1 MPERTLLIALIAL
14 AAVPSPVAASAA
26 HPPSQASRPAV
37 RQLVDE
43 AMTALG
49 GEARLRAIAV
59 VRLKAMRTRNALE
72 QSIRPDGPYIDTV
85 DDLVE
90 TRRFDR
96 PALRDDLRS
105 RGFAAAWVDGAKWVT
120 ATTLVTGGE
129 AFATRDGPLAP
140 ASHAAVQAAEESLAL
155 GPERVLLTAA
165 DAADLRSEAPA
176 MLHGFRHDILAFT
189 WRGAPVRVFLEPVS
203 HMLAAVE
210 ITRPRPEHMFW
221 APWGDVTTRLSFDVW
236 MIEANGMHYPRRWTI
251 EGNGRV
257 AESWFVDE
265 VAFNPPDTPQ
275 LDVDA
280 TLAAKA
286 QATHRRIE
294 DIRLPDAA
302 TAVMLAPGIT
312 LRPGSWNVTE
322 VDTPA
327 GTWVIEGPIGN
338 GYSAQVMREV
348 AAKGQKLAGVI
359 TTSDLWPHIGG
370 LREYVARHV
379 PIVALDLNLPV
390 LTRLFAAPHAQAPD
404 QLALHPAAPAF
415 HTVTGD
421 QWLGEGQNRM
431 RLMPFRTVTG
441 ERQFAIWWPAHR
453 LLYTSDLFTVG
464 RDGSIFLPQ
473 YLDETRDLVKR
484 ERLDV
489 KTIFGM
495 HYGPTDWKALL
506 ARVDAKD
513 GARPAG

>member
-1 MPERTLLIALIAL
+1 
-14 AAVPSPVAASAA
+14 
-26 HPPSQASRPAV
+26 
-37 RQLVDE
+37 
-43 AMTALG
+43 MTALG
-49 GEARLRAIAV
+49 GEARLQAISV

-72 QSIRPDGPYIDTV
+72 QSIRPEGPYIDTV

-105 RGFAAAWVDGAKWVT
+105 RGFAAAWVDGAKWVS
-120 ATTLVTGGE
+120 ATMLVTGGE
-129 AFATRDGPLAP
+129 AFAMRDGPLAP
-140 ASHAAVQAAEESLAL
+140 ANHASVQAAEESLAL

-165 DAADLRSEAPA
+165 AAADLHSEASA
-176 MLHGFRHDILAFT
+176 MLHGFRHDILGFT
-189 WRGAPVRVFLEPVS
+189 WRASPVRLFLEPVS
-203 HMLAAVE
+203 HMPAAVE
-210 ITRPRPEHMFW
+210 ITRPRPDHMFW

-265 VAFNPPDTPQ
+265 VAFNPPDTPP
-275 LDVDA
+275 LDVGAD
-280 TLAAKA
+280 LAAKA
-286 QATHRRIE
+286 HATHRRIE
-294 DIRLPDAA
+294 DIALPGAA
-302 TAVMLAPGIT
+302 SAVALAPGIT

-322 VDTPA
+322 VETTA

-359 TTSDLWPHIGG
+359 TTSDSWPHIGG

-379 PIVALDLNLPV
+379 PIVALDLNLPQ

-404 QLALHPAAPAF
+404 RLALHPAAAILRP
-415 HTVTGD
+415 VTGD
-421 QWLGEGQNRM
+421 QWLGAGQNRM

-453 LLYTSDLFTVG
+453 LLYTSDLFTVTA
-464 RDGSIFLPQ
+464 DGAIFLPQ

-489 KTIFGM
+489 KTVFGM

-513 GARPAG
+513 GERPAG

>member
-1 MPERTLLIALIAL
+1 MPERALSIAL
-14 AAVPSPVAASAA
+14 ALLAAGASPVVAAPA
-26 HPPSQASRPAV
+26 HPRSEASRPAA
-37 RQLVDE
+37 RQLVDR

-49 GEARLRAIAV
+49 GEARLRAISV

-120 ATTLVTGGE
+120 TTTLVTGGE
-129 AFATRDGPLAP
+129 AFAMRDGPMAP
-140 ASHAAVQAAEESLAL
+140 ANHASVQAAEESLAL

-165 DAADLRSEAPA
+165 DAADLHSEAPA
-176 MLHGFRHDILAFT
+176 MLHGFRHDVLAFT
-189 WRGAPVRVFLEPVS
+189 WRGAPVRLFVEPVS

-210 ITRPRPEHMFW
+210 ITRPRPEHIFW

-251 EGNGRV
+251 EGNDRV

-265 VAFNPPDTPQ
+265 VAFNPPDIPP
-275 LDVDA
+275 LDVAADLA
-280 TLAAKA
+280 TKA
-286 QATHRRIE
+286 RATHRRVE
-294 DIRLPDAA
+294 DIALPDAA
-302 TAVMLAPGIT
+302 TAVALAPGIT

-322 VDTPA
+322 VETPA
-327 GTWVIEGPIGN
+327 GIWVIEGPIGN
-338 GYSAQVMREV
+338 GYSAQVMRAV
-348 AAKGQKLAGVI
+348 AAKGQKLIGVI
-359 TTSDLWPHIGG
+359 TTSDSWPHIGG
-370 LREYVARHV
+370 LREYVAGHV
-379 PIVALDLNLPV
+379 PIVALDLNLPQ
-390 LTRLFAAPHAQAPD
+390 LARLFAAPHAQAPD
-404 QLALHPAAPAF
+404 RLALHPAAPVF
-415 HTVTGD
+415 RPVTGD
-421 QWLGEGQNRM
+421 QWLGAGQNRM

-441 ERQFAIWWPAHR
+441 ERQLAIWWPAHR
-453 LLYTSDLFTVG
+453 LLYTSDLFTVSS
-464 RDGSIFLPQ
+464 DGSIFLPQ

-484 ERLDV
+484 EQLDV

-506 ARVDAKD
+506 ARVDAKGGD
-513 GARPAG
+513 RPAG